1 MQAETQGKPR
11 PGVNTR
17 SHQVTQGKNMTDE
30 PNNPP
35 RELGAEEKRGR
46 GRLPGFKMTEEHR
59 AKIRNSN
66 ILNALIEH
74 VVNGREMS
82 PSQVT
87 AGLGLIRKVL
97 PDLSAT
103 TISGDEDGDP
113 IKIVGT
119 IERRLV
125 KPNAGN

>member
-1 MQAETQGKPR
+1 
-11 PGVNTR
+11 
-17 SHQVTQGKNMTDE
+17 MTDE
-30 PNNPP
+30 QSPKG
-35 RELGAEEKRGR
+35 ELVTRGR
-46 GRLPGFKMTEEHR
+46 KPGFKMTEEHR
-59 AKIRNSN
+59 DKIRNSN
-66 ILNALIEH
+66 ILSYLISH
-74 VVNGREMS
+74 VEGQREMGAT
-82 PSQVT
+82 QVT
-87 AGLGLIRKVL
+87 AALGLIRKVL

>member
-1 MQAETQGKPR
+1 
-11 PGVNTR
+11 
-17 SHQVTQGKNMTDE
+17 MTDE

-35 RELGAEEKRGR
+35 GELGAEEKRGR

-66 ILNALIEH
+66 ILNALLEHIE
-74 VVNGREMS
+74 GRRDMGS
-82 PSQVT
+82 TQVT
-87 AGLGLIRKVL
+87 AALGLMKKVL

-103 TISGDEDGDP
+103 TISGDDEGDP
-113 IKIVGT
+113 IRVVGA
-119 IERRLV
+119 IERRVV